1 MNARPGQP
9 CKRLPVVR
17 PQLLEVPT

>member
-1 MNARPGQP
+1 MNARPGRP
-9 CKRLPVVR
+9 CKRLPSER

>member
-9 CKRLPVVR
+9 CKRLPAAR